1 MAKNTDST
9 QPTDELP
16 APEVLTVQSDDG
28 SQAPKIA
35 AATLSKRAKAMRGR
49 VTYRPS
55 HKATFIGL
63 AVIVVVLVING
74 GIIAFIFS
82 GKAPIEGTANSTA
95 VTLSSSVLDTLGVS
109 RNAVGNTNEELTIG
123 PNTKFGGTILVN
135 GNTSIGG
142 ELTLNKKLSAQ
153 DATVT
158 TLQAGNTSVQTLGV
172 NGDVT
177 ATNVNVRTDLAV
189 VGATRLQGAVT
200 IGQLLT
206 VNNNVN
212 VIGNL
217 AVGGTLTARTF
228 QANNLISENTLTIGG
243 HIITAGAA
251 PNVGRGG
258 AVGSSGSV
266 SISGNDTAGTVAV
279 NTGTGAGN
287 GLLAQIAFRTSYPT
301 IPHVVVTPVGGPIG
315 SFYITRT
322 AGGFSIYVANAVS
335 PGGYAFDYIVV
346 Q

>member
-1 MAKNTDST
+1 MANTPEKSSKS
-9 QPTDELP
+9 DELP

-28 SQAPKIA
+28 SQAPKVA
-35 AATLSKRAKAMRGR
+35 SSVLSQRAKGMRRR

-63 AVIVVVLVING
+63 AVVIAVLLING
-74 GIIAFIFS
+74 GVIAFVLGGKDPS
-82 GKAPIEGTANSTA
+82 GGTTNANA
-95 VTLSSSVLDTLGVS
+95 VTLSSGVLNSLGVS
-109 RNAVGNTNEELTIG
+109 RNPVGETSEELSIG

-158 TLQAGNTSVQTLGV
+158 TLQAGNTSLQTLVV
-172 NGDVT
+172 NGDLT
-177 ATNVNVRTDLAV
+177 ATNINARTDLSV

-206 VNNNVN
+206 VNNSVS

-217 AVGGTLTARTF
+217 AVGGTLTARSF

-243 HIITAGAA
+243 HIITAGSA
-251 PNVGRGG
+251 PAVARGS
-258 AVGSSGSV
+258 ATGSNGSV
-266 SISGNDTAGTVAV
+266 SISGNDTSGTVAI
-279 NTGTGAGN
+279 NAGTGAG
-287 GLLAQIAFRTSYPT
+287 GGMVAQVAFKTSFPT

-315 SFYITRT
+315 SFYITRS
-322 AGGFSIYVANAVS
+322 AGGFSIFVTGALS

>member
-1 MAKNTDST
+1 MANKSDSSNS
-9 QPTDELP
+9 DELP

-28 SQAPKIA
+28 SQAPKVA
-35 AATLSKRAKAMRGR
+35 SSTLSARAKSMHRR

-63 AVIVVVLVING
+63 AVVIAVLLING
-74 GIIAFIFS
+74 GVIAFVVS
-82 GKAPIEGTANSTA
+82 GNNPEEANTNSNA
-95 VTLSSSVLDTLGVS
+95 VTLSSGVLDKLGVS
-109 RNAVGNTNEELTIG
+109 RNSVGDTREELSIG

-135 GNTSIGG
+135 GDTSIGG
-142 ELTLNKKLSAQ
+142 VLTLNKKLAAQ

-158 TLQAGNTSVQTLGV
+158 SLQAGNTSLQTLGV
-172 NGDVT
+172 NGDIT
-177 ATNVNVRTDLAV
+177 GTNVNVRTDLSV

-206 VNNNVN
+206 VNNSVN

-217 AVGGTLTARTF
+217 AVGGTLTARSF

-243 HIITAGAA
+243 HIITAGSA

-258 AVGSSGSV
+258 AVGNNGSV
-266 SISGNDTAGTVAV
+266 SISGNDTSGTVAV
-279 NTGTGAGN
+279 NAGTGAGN
-287 GLLAQIAFRTSYPT
+287 GLVAQVAFRSPYPT
-301 IPHVVVTPVGGPIG
+301 IPHVVVTPVGGAIG
-315 SFYITRT
+315 SFYITRS
-322 AGGFSIYVANAVS
+322 AGGFNIYIANAIA